1 MHMLHALDVSHA
13 QQTSSTHSIALPSNE
28 SKPEPILLH
37 YEYYPVLPSIA
48 QTVLWLGANELYRL
62 CNL

>member
-1 MHMLHALDVSHA
+1 MHMLHALEVSCA
-13 QQTSSTHSIALPSNE
+13 QQTSSTHFIALPSNE

-48 QTVLWLGANELYRL
+48 QTALWI
-62 CNL
+62 